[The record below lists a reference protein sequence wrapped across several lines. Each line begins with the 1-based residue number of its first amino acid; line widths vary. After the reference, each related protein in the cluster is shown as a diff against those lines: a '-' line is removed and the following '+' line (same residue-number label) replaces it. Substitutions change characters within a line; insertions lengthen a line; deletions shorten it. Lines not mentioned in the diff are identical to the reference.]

1 LRALKIIPLLVVLL
15 FLVYLGVLFVEA
27 NQTEVT
33 ITLGSHKTQPTR
45 LGFVVMTSVL
55 IGIFAGAFLASAQVV
70 LLFLQNRSLRKR
82 VGRGA
87 VVEIMQEP
95 VDKTQ
100 RP

>member
-1 LRALKIIPLLVVLL
+1 MKALKVIPLLVVLL

-27 NQTEVT
+27 NQTQVV
-33 ITLGSHKTQPTR
+33 ITLGTHQTQPTR

-55 IGIFAGAFLASAQVV
+55 IGIFVGAFLASAQVV

-87 VVEIMQEP
+87 VVEIMQAP
-95 VDKTQ
+95 VDKNHGA
-100 RP
+100 